1 MELSEQLKQTLDALK
16 RQFPHGLSVL
26 MPALHAVQA
35 EHGHIPPELE
45 EPLGAYLGIP
55 AEIVHEVS
63 TFYFMFNNRPVG
75 RHHIYICGNLS
86 CWLRGAETLRDHLAA
101 RLGIQPGETT
111 PDGRFTLSVV
121 ECLGM
126 CDHAPVML
134 LDGEFHPDLTVE
146 RIDHILG
153 GLT

>member
-16 RQFPHGLSVL
+16 QRFPRGLSVL

-35 EHGHIPPELE
+35 AHGHIPPGLE
-45 EPLGAYLGIP
+45 QPLGRHLGIP
-55 AEIVHEVS
+55 EEIVREVS

-75 RHHIYICGNLS
+75 RHHIYICGNIS
-86 CWLRGAETLRDHLAA
+86 CWLRGYETLRDHLVR
-101 RLGIQPGETT
+101 RLGVQPGETT
-111 PDGRFTLSVV
+111 PDGRITLSVV

-134 LDGEFHPDLTVE
+134 LDGEFHPDLTAE
-146 RIDHILG
+146 KIDQILE
-153 GLT
+153 GLS

>member
-45 EPLGAYLGIP
+45 EPLGAYLGI

-63 TFYFMFNNRPVG
+63 TFYFMFNRPVG
-75 RHHIYICGNLS
+75 HHHDPICGNLS

-111 PDGRFTLSVV
+111 PAAGSPCRWSDTSAYATTHRSCYWTAIPSGPDG
-121 ECLGM
+121 
-126 CDHAPVML
+126 
-134 LDGEFHPDLTVE
+134 
-146 RIDHILG
+146 
-153 GLT
+153 